1 MMQESLG
8 QLPMLDL
15 AGRAPTHGSAIG
27 SASSSAAAAPAAPPA
42 APAMAMRPRRPR
54 KVADGSGE
62 SAARGKQQHSRSGAG
77 ESRGGGG
84 ETSDGEGGAPEA
96 GEPAEKKARFVWTP
110 EMHLRFERAVHK
122 LGVPHAKPQAIR
134 QLMGC
139 EGEEY
144 APTRQNIKSHLQKY
158 RQSRQNSSHAADGPS
173 ALDGAPAPHAQQQQL
188 NLLQQLE
195 MQSKLH
201 EELLRQRQD
210 QAELAVHLSGSG
222 REAMR
227 PEQLTR
233 LAQHVMLQR
242 QLLHHLFALLQA
254 HTEDVMREGSQA
266 RRRPPPSPFP
276 HLSGHR
282 RHRRHLRQP
291 RLRRAAH
298 TPNQTRTNSTA
309 ETQTHSTDRAPA
321 AAYDNIRT
329 HSRTHTRGRP
339 TSP

>member
-1 MMQESLG
+1 
-8 QLPMLDL
+8 
-15 AGRAPTHGSAIG
+15 
-27 SASSSAAAAPAAPPA
+27 
-42 APAMAMRPRRPR
+42 MAMRPRRPR

-62 SAARGKQQHSRSGAG
+62 PAARGKQQHSRSGAG

-84 ETSDGEGGAPEA
+84 EESDGEGGAPEA

-158 RQSRQNSSHAADGPS
+158 RQSRQNSSHAADGPT
-173 ALDGAPAPHAQQQQL
+173 
-188 NLLQQLE
+188 
-195 MQSKLH
+195 
-201 EELLRQRQD
+201 
-210 QAELAVHLSGSG
+210 
-222 REAMR
+222 MR

-254 HTEDVMREGSQA
+254 HTEDVMREGGLGASQA
-266 RRRPPPSPFP
+266 GALQGLSSP
-276 HLSGHR
+276 LGQS
-282 RHRRHLRQP
+282 QP
-291 RLRRAAH
+291 IDVPEVSSQLEVFGGFDGMD
-298 TPNQTRTNSTA
+298 S
-309 ETQTHSTDRAPA
+309 SV
-321 AAYDNIRT
+321 
-329 HSRTHTRGRP
+329 G
-339 TSP
+339 

>member
-1 MMQESLG
+1 
-8 QLPMLDL
+8 
-15 AGRAPTHGSAIG
+15 
-27 SASSSAAAAPAAPPA
+27 
-42 APAMAMRPRRPR
+42 MAMRPRRPR

-62 SAARGKQQHSRSGAG
+62 PAARGKQQHSRSGAG

-84 ETSDGEGGAPEA
+84 EESDGEGGAPEA

-195 MQSKLH
+195 LQSKLH

-210 QAELAVHLSGSG
+210 QAELAVHLSGTG

-266 RRRPPPSPFP
+266 RRRPPALATPPPLGTPPTPPTPPAASLAQSCT
-276 HLSGHR
+276 HA
-282 RHRRHLRQP
+282 QP
-291 RLRRAAH
+291 DTH
-298 TPNQTRTNSTA
+298 TNSTA

-339 TSP
+339 ISP